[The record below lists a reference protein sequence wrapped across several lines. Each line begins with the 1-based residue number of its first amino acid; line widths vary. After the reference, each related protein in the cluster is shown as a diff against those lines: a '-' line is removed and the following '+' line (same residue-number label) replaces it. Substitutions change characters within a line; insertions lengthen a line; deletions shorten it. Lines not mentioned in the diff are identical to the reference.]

1 MARCS
6 PSSPRH
12 LHPSVPA
19 FGVTQGHGHD
29 HTRSNTSLCSAQALL
44 WRKKRRL
51 EAGTSTSG
59 SLCVLSPCFYRF
71 GEPPLAWGGMSCSN
85 WPPGAPCE
93 AERCRPVSRD
103 LHTSGISILP
113 GGQPRAWSVPRR
125 LPVSAA
131 GPVLAPQRYL
141 YPLLQIGSEQSLIC
155 QHRLPTLRCH
165 QPPLLPRS
173 VTCLSEM

>member
-1 MARCS
+1 MAFQRVQLQPHQVQRIPVLGTGFS
-6 PSSPRH
+6 MEEREEAGGRNPYIR
-12 LHPSVPA
+12 LSV
-19 FGVTQGHGHD
+19 
-29 HTRSNTSLCSAQALL
+29 HTFTLLL
-44 WRKKRRL
+44 WIWR
-51 EAGTSTSG
+51 A
-59 SLCVLSPCFYRF
+59 
-71 GEPPLAWGGMSCSN
+71 PLAWGGMPCSN
-85 WPPGAPCE
+85 WPPGAPCR
-93 AERCRPVSRD
+93 AERCRPLSRD
-103 LHTSGISILP
+103 PHPSGSSILP